1 MSETGRRL
9 LLSCGAILLVICLCL
24 SVIAIGVAIFTTL
37 GLGGQ
42 IQIPL
47 LPTPTSVSDLTP
59 EDVQSQDVQS
69 QMDEIQAQVIGLRG
83 LQPTGSVSNSLLT
96 PEELRQKM
104 SDDFFQDYKPEEARD
119 DAIALAALGLLKPDF
134 DLQGFYTDLYSEQVA
149 GYYDYEAKEMYV
161 VKGEGFQGPER
172 FTYAHEYTHVLQDQ
186 TYDIENGLDKNEDSC
201 KADSERCAAI
211 TALLEG
217 DASLAQIAW
226 FSEYA
231 TSEDRQQLTDYFNVN
246 QSPVFDSAP
255 AFMQEDMMFPYDAGY
270 KFVQSLYDQNGWDA
284 VDEAY
289 RNLPVTTEQILHPE
303 RYPDDKPLEVNLP
316 DYQAALGDGWRE
328 LDRGVMGEW
337 YTYLIL
343 GQGIEE
349 NARLDK
355 DVAQAAAEGWGG
367 DAYTVYYNE
376 QTDETVMVLNWLWE
390 SEAEATEFVDAFR
403 EYADARFGV
412 DAVQQGTRFDWE
424 TAENYSILG
433 QDLNQATWVLAP
445 DAATAESIFT
455 ATTAP

>member
-1 MSETGRRL
+1 
-9 LLSCGAILLVICLCL
+9 
-24 SVIAIGVAIFTTL
+24 
-37 GLGGQ
+37 
-42 IQIPL
+42 
-47 LPTPTSVSDLTP
+47 
-59 EDVQSQDVQS
+59 
-69 QMDEIQAQVIGLRG
+69 
-83 LQPTGSVSNSLLT
+83 
-96 PEELRQKM
+96 
-104 SDDFFQDYKPEEARD
+104 
-119 DAIALAALGLLKPDF
+119 
-134 DLQGFYTDLYSEQVA
+134 
-149 GYYDYEAKEMYV
+149 
-161 VKGEGFQGPER
+161 
-172 FTYAHEYTHVLQDQ
+172 
-186 TYDIENGLDKNEDSC
+186 
-201 KADSERCAAI
+201 
-211 TALLEG
+211 
-217 DASLAQIAW
+217 
-226 FSEYA
+226 
-231 TSEDRQQLTDYFNVN
+231 
-246 QSPVFDSAP
+246 
-255 AFMQEDMMFPYDAGY
+255 
-270 KFVQSLYDQNGWDA
+270 
-284 VDEAY
+284 
-289 RNLPVTTEQILHPE
+289 
-303 RYPDDKPLEVNLP
+303 
-316 DYQAALGDGWRE
+316 
-328 LDRGVMGEW
+328 MGEW